1 MLEITLK
8 QSVDTA
14 KTNDS
19 ESKGMI
25 LDYSTKFN
33 IPVRGA
39 KGNLSKIVGTLCN
52 EVFHKMDYFKA
63 MGTKYINCSSPVHVV
78 FKCGGHVLDTSDT
91 GLVNMF
97 GKDISLKLK
106 LGYKAKAKRV
116 FAQRLYLTIQEML
129 RAVEGKEHDT
139 IVQEQ
144 LAEEAKEL
152 VK

>member
-8 QSVDTA
+8 QSIDTA
-14 KTNDS
+14 QKNDS

-39 KGNLSKIVGTLCN
+39 KGNLSTIVGTLCN

-78 FKCGGHVLDTSDT
+78 FKCGGHVFDTSNT

-129 RAVEGKEHDT
+129 RAIERKEHET

>member
-19 ESKGMI
+19 DSKGMV
-25 LDYSTKFN
+25 LDYSTKFD
-33 IPVRGA
+33 IPVKST

-52 EVFHKMDYFKA
+52 EVFNKMDYFKA

-78 FKCGGHVLDTSDT
+78 FKCGGHVFDTSNT
-91 GLVNMF
+91 GFVSMF
-97 GKDISLKLK
+97 GKDISMKLK

-116 FAQRLYLTIQEML
+116 FAQRLYLTVQEML
-129 RAVEGKEHDT
+129 KAIEVKESET
-139 IVQEQ
+139 VVQEQ

>member
-8 QSVDTA
+8 QSIDTA
-14 KTNDS
+14 QKNDS

-33 IPVRGA
+33 IPVKST
-39 KGNLSKIVGTLCN
+39 KGNLNKIVGTLCN
-52 EVFHKMDYFKA
+52 EVFHKMDYYKA

-78 FKCGGHVLDTSDT
+78 FKAGQVVFDTSTIDKALT
-91 GLVNMF
+91 
-97 GKDISLKLK
+97 LKLK

-116 FAQRLYLTIQEML
+116 FAQRLYLTIQEMI
-129 RAVEGKEHDT
+129 RQVEVTTFDEV
-139 IVQEQ
+139 VQNK